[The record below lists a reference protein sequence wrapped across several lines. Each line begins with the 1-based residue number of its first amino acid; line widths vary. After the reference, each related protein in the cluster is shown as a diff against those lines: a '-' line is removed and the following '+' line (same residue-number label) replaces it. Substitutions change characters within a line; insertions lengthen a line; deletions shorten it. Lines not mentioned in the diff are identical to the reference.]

1 MAKNVFKVRH
11 HGSRDPTCADSF
23 TALVRRRLYKMIL
36 SGDIREGSYILV
48 KEYVLARADR
58 INGEGEVLSVVSNLG

>member
-1 MAKNVFKVRH
+1 
-11 HGSRDPTCADSF
+11 
-23 TALVRRRLYKMIL
+23 MIL